1 MKSWSY
7 ILCFYLLVLMGLPT
21 VRALKM
27 QFGTPCEQT
36 TCESDSS
43 CDKNSSNGC
52 EKGKFVMSLNF
63 SPVQFVGTQD
73 LSSILFSLDVVRDKK
88 QTSYYEKIF
97 ISKYQQSIWHPP
109 KLVS

>member
-1 MKSWSY
+1 
-7 ILCFYLLVLMGLPT
+7 MGLPS

-27 QFGTPCEQT
+27 QFGTTCEQT
-36 TCESDSS
+36 TCESDTS

-73 LSSILFSLDVVRDKK
+73 LSSILFTLDVVSDKK
-88 QTSYYEKIF
+88 QSSYYEKIF
-97 ISKYQQSIWHPP
+97 ISKYQQAIWHPP